1 MAKSFAKN
9 FDAKK
14 LTHAIDQCMTR
25 RVNDWATIKNAVKN
39 ELSGYLYKKTK
50 RNPMILPIIMEV

>member
-1 MAKSFAKN
+1 MEELQIIAA
-9 FDAKK
+9 
-14 LTHAIDQCMTR
+14 HAIDQCVTR
-25 RVNDWATIKNAVKN
+25 RITDWATIKNTVKN